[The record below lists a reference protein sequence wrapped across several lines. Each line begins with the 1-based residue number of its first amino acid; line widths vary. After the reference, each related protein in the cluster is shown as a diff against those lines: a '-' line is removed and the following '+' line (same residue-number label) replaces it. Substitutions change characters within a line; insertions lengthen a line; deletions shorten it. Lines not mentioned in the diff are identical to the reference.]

1 MIIYAFYLLREMM
14 HSSDFKNDFQEI
26 INHYCRKKFD
36 LNLKTVHVHK
46 SGFMNKEL
54 NVHVF

>member
-1 MIIYAFYLLREMM
+1 MM

-36 LNLKTVHVHK
+36 FNLKTVHVHK